1 MLLLH
6 LSIPCMMAG
15 PPLHYDSLFVLIN
28 WRVLVAN
35 YFRPLNPYIVMAL
48 TYTIKK
54 LSIRVKSNSYT
65 LWLKLAGKLLQKV
78 TVIFG
83 VLPSN
88 KFILKLENDC
98 NRIRTTLWATIWTK
112 HSCGWTMN
120 WNCFLKTSM
129 PFYYFDFTFQIYYQK
144 SSVWQIGATKC
155 SAHNF
160 VFLKW
165 FGMPR

>member
-78 TVIFG
+78 AVIFG

-120 WNCFLKTSM
+120 WHCNFKNSLS
-129 PFYYFDFTFQIYYQK
+129 FYFDYNFSTLLIIK
-144 SSVWQIGATKC
+144 SLRYGK
-155 SAHNF
+155 
-160 VFLKW
+160 
-165 FGMPR
+165 